1 MTAAK
6 FGSIQKFLLGFF
18 IAGFLLVGAS
28 WLITGVRPPA
38 WNAAPFALLFV
49 VWLGLRASVAEGRD
63 DAR

>member
-6 FGSIQKFLLGFF
+6 FGRIQKFLFAFF
-18 IAGFLLVGAS
+18 ITGLLLIAAS

-38 WNAAPFALLFV
+38 WNLAPFALLFV
-49 VWLGLRASVAEGRD
+49 AWLGLRASAEGES

>member
-6 FGSIQKFLLGFF
+6 FGSVQKFLIGFF
-18 IAGFLLVGAS
+18 IAGLLLIAAS
-28 WLITGVRPPA
+28 WLITGNVPPA

-49 VWLGLRASVAEGRD
+49 VWLGLRVTAAQGND

>member
-18 IAGFLLVGAS
+18 VAGLLLIAAS
-28 WLITGVRPPA
+28 WLITGVRPA
-38 WNAAPFALLFV
+38 AYSLAPFALLFV
-49 VWLGLRASVAEGRD
+49 AWLGLRASVTEGSN

>member
-1 MTAAK
+1 MTPAK
-6 FGSIQKFLLGFF
+6 FGNIQKFLIGFF
-18 IAGFLLVGAS
+18 LAGLLLVAAS

-49 VWLGLRASVAEGRD
+49 AWLGLRASVTEGPD

>member
-18 IAGFLLVGAS
+18 VAGLLLIAAS
-28 WLITGVRPPA
+28 WLITGVRPA
-38 WNAAPFALLFV
+38 AYSLAPFALLFV
-49 VWLGLRASVAEGRD
+49 AWLGLRASVTEGRN